1 MSLLDAT
8 IVSVFP
14 FNIVEKKPG
23 LVPPEF
29 HLPAAEKGSFEILH
43 VGLCGTFLFIDSDR
57 GSVKTT
63 EFADTVA
70 ESVVRDFITA
80 MLGYEGDHC
89 SPGIFWVPGKLTKAE
104 IIKDHQEKLE
114 RADKGQYNWFVR
126 IVRIADDAWNK
137 GKSHA
142 QINDMQRYAA
152 KSLDLKRDWLIEYV
166 SI

>member
-8 IVSVFP
+8 VISVFP
-14 FNIVEKKPG
+14 FKIIERKPG

-29 HLPAAEKGSFEILH
+29 HFPAAAKGDFVIMH
-43 VGLCGTFLFIDSDR
+43 IGLCGAYLFIDSDR
-57 GSVKTT
+57 GSVKIT

-70 ESVVRDFITA
+70 ESIVRDFTTS
-80 MLGYEGDHC
+80 MLGYDGPNC
-89 SPGIFWVPGKLTKAE
+89 SPGIFWVPGKLTKDE
-104 IIKDHQEKLE
+104 IILNYHEKMAE
-114 RADKGQYNWFVR
+114 VDKGQYNWFVNIIR
-126 IVRIADDAWNK
+126 MADDAWNK

-152 KSLDLKRDWLIEYV
+152 KHLNLKRDWVIEYV